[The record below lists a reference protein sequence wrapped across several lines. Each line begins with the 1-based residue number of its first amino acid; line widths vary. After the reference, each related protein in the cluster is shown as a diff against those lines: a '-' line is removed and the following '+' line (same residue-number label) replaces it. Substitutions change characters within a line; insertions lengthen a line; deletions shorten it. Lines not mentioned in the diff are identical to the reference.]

1 MPDVS
6 HFLLLHGAFHVGAAW
21 DSAIGA
27 LAEIGF
33 TAEAITF
40 PGHGRSADRAGITF
54 ADYEDALIAALD
66 RQPGPVVLVGH
77 SAAGV
82 AMQAAAPR
90 AAGKVAALV
99 FHNAFILGH
108 GRSMIESIPPEI
120 AEKFRA
126 DAAASP
132 DNSLMVDA
140 DFVAA
145 VLMAGADEETIDQTL
160 ADLVPRPFDYYTH
173 RVDTRPFTRMT
184 CPRYVLLAADDASLP
199 RGLARHGRESGRTQS
214 VRDSWRSRG
223 AVHRSRFA
231 GARPGRDRARP
242 RRAVTAGGVRGCLQQ
257 LERDDHKLRGATT
270 AR

>member
-1 MPDVS
+1 MTCRGRFLLLARGAPADSVGTRKARLDMPDVS

-82 AMQAAAPR
+82 VMQTAAPR

-120 AEKFRA
+120 AGKFRA

-132 DNSLMVDA
+132 DNSLVVDA

-145 VLMAGADEETIDQTL
+145 VLISPLIKWLFRLSPPDEECGGESRLAALRAPPCHHHGPGGPEQNENTAISARHGLPRGAGADEL
-160 ADLVPRPFDYYTH
+160 AH
-173 RVDTRPFTRMT
+173 
-184 CPRYVLLAADDASLP
+184 
-199 RGLARHGRESGRTQS
+199 Q
-214 VRDSWRSRG
+214 
-223 AVHRSRFA
+223 
-231 GARPGRDRARP
+231 
-242 RRAVTAGGVRGCLQQ
+242 
-257 LERDDHKLRGATT
+257 
-270 AR
+270 